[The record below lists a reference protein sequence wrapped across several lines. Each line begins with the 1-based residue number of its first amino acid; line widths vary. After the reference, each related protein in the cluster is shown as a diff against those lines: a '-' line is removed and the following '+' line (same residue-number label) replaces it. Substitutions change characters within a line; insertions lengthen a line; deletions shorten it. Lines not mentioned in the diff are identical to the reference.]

1 MNDAEIR
8 LAVKLDS
15 TESEKKIDTLGDK
28 AKKLGD
34 SFTNAGKKLTVG
46 LTLPITG
53 LGVYAVKSASD
64 LEETMNKVNVA
75 FGDSA
80 EEVKEW
86 AKTSIKS
93 FGMAQQTALD
103 MTALFGDMATGM
115 GMPQKEAS
123 KLSRNLTG
131 LAGDLASF
139 KNVSQDVAKT
149 ALQGIFTGE
158 TESLKQMGI
167 VMTQTNLEQFALA
180 NGMKSNMQTMTEA
193 EKIQLRYAYVTNAS
207 KNAIG
212 DFARTSD
219 STANQ
224 VRTAGETYK
233 EMSATFGELLL
244 PIVNK
249 VLGKI
254 TELFTWFTSLDDGTK
269 GFILTVLGVV
279 AAAGPLLLVLGQL
292 ISFITLVSKATWL
305 FNGALLANPI
315 TWVVIGI
322 VALIAIIVLLIK
334 NFDKVKVVASAVGNF
349 MMSVFRGV
357 GDVIGSIFKG
367 IANTIIGVLNIVTR
381 ALNGLFA
388 GILSPINAFI
398 RALNKIPGT
407 RIAEVKMEIPKIP
420 ALATGT
426 NNVQRDGLAFLH
438 QGEAVVPKKY
448 NPAMGG
454 MQTITIEMPDIY
466 MDNERVGRAVTPSIT
481 RTLRLAGAR

>member
-53 LGVYAVKSASD
+53 LGVMAVKSASD
-64 LEETMNKVNVA
+64 LEETMNKIDVA

-86 AKTSIKS
+86 SKTSIKS

-123 KLSRNLTG
+123 KLGRNLTG

-167 VMTQTNLEQFALA
+167 VMTQTNLEQFALK

-244 PIVNK
+244 PIVNQ

-269 GFILTVLGVV
+269 KFILTVLGVV
-279 AAAGPLLLVLGQL
+279 AVAGPLLLIFGKVLA
-292 ISFITLVSKATWL
+292 IINLVSKATWL

-322 VALIAIIVLLIK
+322 IALIAIIVLLIK
-334 NFDKVKVVASAVGNF
+334 NFDKVKIVASAVGNF
-349 MMSVFRGV
+349 MLSVFRNV
-357 GDVIGSIFKG
+357 GKVIGSIFKG
-367 IANTIIGVLNIVTR
+367 IANTIIGVLNIVTG
-381 ALNGLFA
+381 ALNGLFK
-388 GILSPINAFI
+388 GILAPINAFI
-398 RALNKIPGT
+398 RALNKIP
-407 RIAEVKMEIPKIP
+407 RNK
-420 ALATGT
+420 
-426 NNVQRDGLAFLH
+426 NSR
-438 QGEAVVPKKY
+438 
-448 NPAMGG
+448 
-454 MQTITIEMPDIY
+454 
-466 MDNERVGRAVTPSIT
+466 S
-481 RTLRLAGAR
+481 